1 MIQNHI
7 FKPMFLIIGI
17 VLFESIPVNFRIKYY
32 GIKIV
37 IKNIRKK
44 IIRGIV

>member
-17 VLFESIPVNFRIKYY
+17 VLLESLPVNFRIKHY

-44 IIRGIV
+44 IIGGII